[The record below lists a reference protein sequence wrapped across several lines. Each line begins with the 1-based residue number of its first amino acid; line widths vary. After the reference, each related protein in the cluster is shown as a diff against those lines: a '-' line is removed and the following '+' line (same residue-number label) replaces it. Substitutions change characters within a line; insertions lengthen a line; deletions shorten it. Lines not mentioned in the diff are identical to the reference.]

1 MVNRMSGKRVL
12 EQRIRF
18 LIRAIRKQRNKNTR
32 TIYKQHLEFLK
43 SEYNKV
49 V

>member
-1 MVNRMSGKRVL
+1 MVDRISCKNAL
-12 EQRIRF
+12 AQRIRF
-18 LIRAIRKQRNKNTR
+18 LLRAIRKQRNKATR